1 MIWEVTIMNKE
12 EILAKSRQEN
22 KNRDIAEIEN
32 GKSASKFAV
41 ITSAIFAGVLFIL
54 EAVITGHNNNSLW
67 AMLAFMNCM
76 MCGYKAF
83 RLGNVKMRPAA
94 ILWGFCTIIVLILAI
109 IDFTEKSVL

>member
-1 MIWEVTIMNKE
+1 MNKE
-12 EILAKSRQEN
+12 EILEKSRQEN

-54 EAVITGHNNNSLW
+54 EGIITGHNNNSLW

-76 MCGYKAF
+76 LCGYKAF
-83 RLGNVKMRPAA
+83 RLGNKKMRPAA
-94 ILWGFCTIIVLILAI
+94 ILWGYLPLLTLLKNLFYNEVI
-109 IDFTEKSVL
+109 S

>member
-1 MIWEVTIMNKE
+1 MNKE
-12 EILAKSRQEN
+12 EILEKSRQEN
-22 KNRDIAEIEN
+22 KNRDIAELEN
-32 GKSASKFAV
+32 GKSAAKFAI
-41 ITSAIFAGVLFIL
+41 ITSAIFAGVLFLL
-54 EAVITGHNNNSLW
+54 EGIITGHNNNSLW

-83 RLGNVKMRPAA
+83 RLGNEKMRPAA